1 MSAPHNDTPAQTAS
15 DAAATPTLAAETP
28 TVVAT
33 SSTVENVSV
42 SVSNPVPMET
52 DPSATETGESAAK
65 KKRGQVPGEDTSTY
79 LGPKRSKVR
88 GNIRGAD
95 NYKGK
100 IKGPWGPGTRNAED
114 AAKRTA
120 TVSDDKNGA
129 DTVEDGDEKE
139 ARIPKRKVAL
149 LMGYC
154 GTGYQGMQ
162 VNPNAKTIEG
172 DLFKAMVQ
180 AGAVSK
186 DNADDIKKVQIFE
199 AVCHTRGALT
209 YTKIDVANTSGDVFP
224 LQISMMRSART
235 DKGVHAAG
243 NVVSLKMIV
252 DIEGVIEKIN
262 SYLPE
267 QIRLFGYVRTLNS
280 FSAKTLCDSRVY
292 EYLLPTYVF
301 LPRPPLPEKPSDAE
315 SSAPRETVV
324 REDVPEGSMAWD
336 ENVHIST
343 PEEMAEK
350 RSYRIDPAT
359 LDKVR
364 QGFSHY
370 VGTKNF
376 HNFTIGKNFKE
387 KSSQRF
393 IMKFD
398 VSDPKIIQGTEW
410 LSLKVHG
417 QSFMLHQIRKMVG
430 LIVMIVRTDTPLKLI
445 PETFK
450 ANKINIPK
458 APSLGLLLERPMFD
472 TYNRKV
478 EGKNPPLVFS
488 PYDEEMQA
496 FKEKHIYE
504 GIIKEELEHNRFDE
518 YLQIMDGHADR
529 YNFAYLNKD
538 GIIPEEALIKRG
550 DTLVAESDAESD
562 ESS

>member
-1 MSAPHNDTPAQTAS
+1 MSIPQNDASEASALGLIDAENDSVVKRAIAEDQTQGQ
-15 DAAATPTLAAETP
+15 AA
-28 TVVAT
+28 
-33 SSTVENVSV
+33 
-42 SVSNPVPMET
+42 
-52 DPSATETGESAAK
+52 GESAAK
-65 KKRGQVPGEDTSTY
+65 RSRTKIDAEDTSSY
-79 LGPKRSKVR
+79 LGPKRDKVR

-100 IKGPWGPGTRNAED
+100 R
-114 AAKRTA
+114 
-120 TVSDDKNGA
+120 S
-129 DTVEDGDEKE
+129 
-139 ARIPKRKVAL
+139 
-149 LMGYC
+149 GYC

-186 DNADDIKKVQIFE
+186 DNSDDIKKV
-199 AVCHTRGALT
+199 
-209 YTKIDVANTSGDVFP
+209 
-224 LQISMMRSART
+224 SMMRSART

-252 DIEGVIEKIN
+252 DVEDIIGKIN
-262 SYLPE
+262 TYLPE
-267 QIRLFGYVRTLNS
+267 QIRIFGYVRTINS
-280 FSAKTLCDSRVY
+280 FNAKVLCDSRVY

-301 LPRPPLPEKPSDAE
+301 LPRPPLPERTGPPKETIMRE
-315 SSAPRETVV
+315 SA
-324 REDVPEGSMAWD
+324 PEGSMAWD
-336 ENVHIST
+336 ESVHIST

-350 RSYRIDPAT
+350 RKYRIDEAT
-359 LDKVR
+359 LAKVR
-364 QGFSHY
+364 EGFAGY
-370 VGTKNF
+370 IGTKNF

-387 KSSQRF
+387 KSCQRF

-398 VSDPKIIQGTEW
+398 VSDPKMIQGTEW

-430 LIVMIVRTDTPLKLI
+430 LIVMIIRTDTPLKLI

-450 ANKINIPK
+450 ENKINIPK
-458 APSLGLLLERPMFD
+458 APSLGLLLERPMFT

-478 EGKNPPLVFS
+478 EGKNQPLDFE
-488 PYDEEMQA
+488 PYQEEMEA

-504 GIIKEELEHNRFDE
+504 GIIKEELDFNRFDE
-518 YLQIMDGHADR
+518 YLQILDGNADR
-529 YNFAYLNKD
+529 YNFGYLNKD
-538 GIIPEEALIKRG
+538 GIIPEDAIIKRG
-550 DTLVAESDAESD
+550 DTLEAVDSDGDSD